1 MRQTILNSLKPLPTA
16 NISLPQRAG
25 DFSSIVEA
33 LDYASQGQ
41 TGLSFFSSTGQLV
54 QTLRYR
60 DLRTKAIAMSGKLR
74 ALGLETGDTVAI
86 IGETCPEF
94 LEIFYGCQ
102 YAGLLPCPLPHSI
115 FLGGRNAFVE
125 RIAALVSAATAKLLC
140 IPDSLM
146 NLAKLWRSAGVRVI
160 SFSEL
165 HYVTC
170 EEYLAP
176 LGPDALAYIQFSS
189 GSTADPK
196 GVIISQR
203 AVRSNVRG
211 ILVDCI
217 NIGTNDRAFSW
228 LPFYHDMGLVGF
240 SIAPLF
246 AQTSVD
252 YISPNTFARRP
263 VLWLRLMTENRST
276 ITFSPV
282 FGYRL
287 AALRLKSCDEGID
300 LSALRIAGIGG
311 DMIDANQLDLFAK
324 ATGEA
329 KFNPQAFTPC
339 YGMAES
345 ALLITFNRGLTVT
358 SCDRAVLEKDGRVT
372 ARANGASSNFAVC
385 GTALRHHEFAVT
397 DSEGRQLPEGWVGHI
412 HIRGPSMFSGY
423 RNGSDS
429 FMVSPMDFFDTGD
442 MGFRLNG
449 NLVVT
454 GRHKEM
460 MIVNGRNIWP
470 QDIERIVMSL
480 PECASS
486 SVAAIA
492 APRTGAEETVVILV
506 ERIAEETKAET
517 SLISRIQSA
526 VSSGIGLAA
535 RVELVAPGSLP
546 YTSSGKL
553 MRSKIT
559 HDYGKA
565 RTPI

>member
-1 MRQTILNSLKPLPTA
+1 M
-16 NISLPQRAG
+16 
-25 DFSSIVEA
+25 
-33 LDYASQGQ
+33 
-41 TGLSFFSSTGQLV
+41 
-54 QTLRYR
+54 
-60 DLRTKAIAMSGKLR
+60 
-74 ALGLETGDTVAI
+74 
-86 IGETCPEF
+86 
-94 LEIFYGCQ
+94 
-102 YAGLLPCPLPHSI
+102 
-115 FLGGRNAFVE
+115 
-125 RIAALVSAATAKLLC
+125 
-140 IPDSLM
+140 
-146 NLAKLWRSAGVRVI
+146 
-160 SFSEL
+160 
-165 HYVTC
+165 
-170 EEYLAP
+170 
-176 LGPDALAYIQFSS
+176 
-189 GSTADPK
+189 
-196 GVIISQR
+196 
-203 AVRSNVRG
+203 
-211 ILVDCI
+211 
-217 NIGTNDRAFSW
+217 
-228 LPFYHDMGLVGF
+228 
-240 SIAPLF
+240 
-246 AQTSVD
+246 
-252 YISPNTFARRP
+252 
-263 VLWLRLMTENRST
+263 
-276 ITFSPV
+276 
-282 FGYRL
+282 
-287 AALRLKSCDEGID
+287 
-300 LSALRIAGIGG
+300 
-311 DMIDANQLDLFAK
+311 
-324 ATGEA
+324 
-329 KFNPQAFTPC
+329 
-339 YGMAES
+339 
-345 ALLITFNRGLTVT
+345 T

-506 ERIAEETKAET
+506 EHIAEETKAET